1 MELKNFT
8 ALGFGLPSAR
18 SFPALARMAT
28 SSVEQFRSFRVN
40 LACVP
45 LVCSFRRAEIA
56 PAPAPDFQ
64 PTGLTP

>member
-1 MELKNFT
+1 
-8 ALGFGLPSAR
+8 LPSAR